1 MIKILHTISSANPQG
16 GGPIE
21 GINRLGTTLESLGHK
36 VEIASLDPPGAPF
49 LGQSPLTIHP
59 LGPSLSGYGLST
71 RFIPWLRANRHR
83 YDAVI
88 VNGIWQFH
96 SLGVRLALHNTN
108 TPYVVFTHGMLD
120 PWFKKRYPLKH
131 LKKWMYWPWAE
142 YRVLRDARAVLFT
155 CEEERVL
162 ARQSFWLY
170 RCNELVVGYGT
181 TRPSV
186 NAEACR
192 KEFLSR
198 FPELQGKRVALFLG
212 RIHPKKGCDLLIKAF
227 AKVLANDPTWHL
239 VFAGPDQTGWQKK
252 LTQIAESAGV
262 ASRITWTGMV
272 SGTMKWGAIYSSEVF
287 VLPSHQENFGI
298 AVAEALAAGLPA
310 LVTNKVNIWREIEAG
325 GAGLVTADS
334 LNGICDLLQLY
345 CDLSPAAKLLM
356 RQRAKQCFED
366 KFEIKKAAQS
376 LHNILATVID
386 TKPTNYSGKERQ
398 APSLRIRPRASG
410 LFRQRPDAKPES
422 SRASD

>member
-21 GINRLGTTLESLGHK
+21 GINRLGTTLETMGHR

-59 LGPSLSGYGLST
+59 LGPTLSGYGLSK
-71 RFIPWLRANRHR
+71 RFIPWLRANCHR

-96 SLGVRLALHNTN
+96 SLGVRLALRNTN

-192 KEFLSR
+192 NEFLAR

-227 AKVLANDPTWHL
+227 AKVLATDPTWHL

-272 SGTMKWGAIYSSEVF
+272 SGTMKWGAIHSSEVF

-310 LVTNKVNIWREIEAG
+310 LVTNKVNIWREIEAD
-325 GAGLVTADS
+325 GAGLVTGDS
-334 LNGICDLLQLY
+334 LNGICNLLQLY
-345 CDLSPAAKLLM
+345 SDLSPEAKLLM
-356 RQRAKQCFED
+356 RQRAKQCFEE
-366 KFEIKKAAQS
+366 KFEITKAAQS
-376 LHNILATVID
+376 LHNILANVIN
-386 TKPTNYSGKERQ
+386 TNPTNGSRQERLTS
-398 APSLRIRPRASG
+398 SLRIFPGLSG
-410 LFRQRPDAKPES
+410 SFSQRTDVKPES